1 MRKIQVLIVDDNQDT
16 RDGTRRLLEY
26 EDDIEIV
33 DFAENGAVAIERVR
47 EQQPDVILMD
57 INMPVMDGITAT
69 QHIHAEFPR
78 VQIVVVSV
86 QDDANYL
93 KEAIRAGA
101 VDFVTKPISADEL
114 AGAIRRAY
122 AKKPTEAAAQKAPAS
137 QMPSSTSYSYAP
149 AAYGK
154 NGHVITVL
162 GPKGGVGKT
171 TIAVNLGIG
180 LIRSDPDK
188 SVLII
193 DADPY
198 FGDVAVFLNTR
209 GPHTLVDMA
218 KMAEVPEEIDHA
230 SVDSILVTHESGVKL
245 LISPSSLSE
254 GNLISPG
261 SVANMLEYFRQR
273 FDYIIVDTSTS
284 VDTPMIES
292 IQSADRVVLLTTAT
306 MPSLKNARVM
316 LGELSTVSFP
326 LDRVILVLNA
336 YDPNGRI
343 TAEQIAKFLRITPQ
357 IEIPVDPTTTEA
369 MNRGLPLIQLDARRV
384 PSVRPMKE
392 LVNLIRQTFER
403 VEVVEEPEPEPKP
416 RRAGLFSSLFGG

>member
-1 MRKIQVLIVDDNQDT
+1 M
-16 RDGTRRLLEY
+16 
-26 EDDIEIV
+26 
-33 DFAENGAVAIERVR
+33 
-47 EQQPDVILMD
+47 
-57 INMPVMDGITAT
+57 
-69 QHIHAEFPR
+69 
-78 VQIVVVSV
+78 
-86 QDDANYL
+86 
-93 KEAIRAGA
+93 
-101 VDFVTKPISADEL
+101 
-114 AGAIRRAY
+114 
-122 AKKPTEAAAQKAPAS
+122 
-137 QMPSSTSYSYAP
+137 
-149 AAYGK
+149 
-154 NGHVITVL
+154 
-162 GPKGGVGKT
+162 
-171 TIAVNLGIG
+171 NLGIG